1 MDVTEINLVVRDL
14 ERSREFYEELGCALR
29 PVTDQAGDI
38 NTAWLTDH
46 AGPMPVSLHSEE
58 FAAWWDRSEP
68 RPEPGSTTIDI
79 TLAMPAEADALLDSV
94 QRMGGRVIAPP
105 RNMPWGQCYAIFVD
119 PDGYRWG
126 VKTEP
131 RPE

>member
-14 ERSREFYEELGCALR
+14 ERSRAFYEGIGCALR
-29 PVTDQAGDI
+29 PVNDQAGDT

-46 AGPMPVSLHSEE
+46 EGPMPVSLHSEE
-58 FAAWWDRSEP
+58 FAAWWDQSAP
-68 RPEPGSTTIDI
+68 RVEPGSTTIDI
-79 TLAMPAEADALLDSV
+79 TLATPADADAMLDSV
-94 QRMGGRVIAPP
+94 QRSGGRVIAPA
-105 RNMPWGQCYAIFVD
+105 RNMPWGQSYAIFVD

-126 VKTEP
+126 VKTGS